1 MRTPIRLLIA
11 DDHALLREGL
21 KALLMLEPDIQV
33 VAEIAR
39 ADQLN
44 SALAA
49 TPCDILVLDL
59 KLDRSV
65 IGDIGAL
72 AKKTKVVVLTGSE
85 RFEDALA
92 ALRQGARAIV
102 QKKFAIKPLV
112 EAIRAVDD
120 DLVWIPPALQA
131 KLTAQWG
138 AATPGEQLTTRECEI
153 VRNVAVGLTNAEIGQ
168 RLSIRE
174 TTVKTHLR
182 SSGSTTGSDSRCMH

>member
-112 EAIRAVDD
+112 VEIR
-120 DLVWIPPALQA
+120 
-131 KLTAQWG
+131 
-138 AATPGEQLTTRECEI
+138 
-153 VRNVAVGLTNAEIGQ
+153 
-168 RLSIRE
+168 
-174 TTVKTHLR
+174 
-182 SSGSTTGSDSRCMH
+182 

>member
-33 VAEIAR
+33 IAEIAR

-112 EAIRAVDD
+112 DNSSRRRRFGLDTSGTASETHRAM
-120 DLVWIPPALQA
+120 
-131 KLTAQWG
+131 
-138 AATPGEQLTTRECEI
+138 
-153 VRNVAVGLTNAEIGQ
+153 
-168 RLSIRE
+168 
-174 TTVKTHLR
+174 
-182 SSGSTTGSDSRCMH
+182 GSRDAR